1 MEAKNS
7 RLFPYLVGLSAF
19 LVAGSAA
26 FYSVFGLSKLF
37 SGAALAVV
45 IMAGSLEFAK
55 LVTASFL
62 YRYWDEINRWMKT
75 YLIVG
80 VVTLVIITSAGIFG
94 FLSNAYQG
102 ATVVFEKES
111 TKLLYKQDRLDQ
123 MVEDKQFLKEEL
135 EAAVAELPDNY
146 RTAKRKLREEYQPKI
161 NEINTDMMELKGE
174 IGDLKTA
181 LVETGVD
188 VGPAIYLAR
197 VFDTDV
203 DSVVKYFIFMLI
215 AVFDPLAVVLVIS
228 YNLTLQ
234 VRMRDEEQISGQ
246 STPPERKKKPTPKR
260 LGLYKEGKSMLEKV
274 VKETFSPDAEKK
286 SNKVIKDFVKKQP
299 NDDDRF
305 ESGSEVIEEEPG
317 GGVFVPETQQDID
330 TDISL
335 KGAVLNPKQERQVRK
350 NQKK

>member
-1 MEAKNS
+1 METKNS
-7 RLFPYLVGLSAF
+7 RLFPYLVGLAAF

-62 YRYWDEINRWMKT
+62 YRYWDDINRWMKT

-80 VVTLVIITSAGIFG
+80 VITLVIITSAGIFG

-102 ATVVFEKES
+102 ATASFEKES
-111 TKLLYKQDRLDQ
+111 TALLYKQDRLDQ
-123 MVEDKQFLKEEL
+123 LIEDKKFLKEEL

-146 RTAKRKLREEYQPKI
+146 RTAKRKLREDYQPKI
-161 NEINTDMMELKGE
+161 NDINTTMMELKQE
-174 IGDLKTA
+174 IGDLKIA

-188 VGPAIYLAR
+188 VGPAIFLAR

-215 AVFDPLAVVLVIS
+215 IVFDPLAVVLVIS

-234 VRMRDEEQISGQ
+234 VRMRNENNQGD
-246 STPPERKKKPTPKR
+246 STGNRKTEKKKKPKR
-260 LGLYKEGKSMLEKV
+260 LGMYKEGKTWVEKI

-286 SNKVIKDFVKKQP
+286 SNKVIKDFVKNAPQE
-299 NDDDRF
+299 DDRF
-305 ESGSEVIEEEPG
+305 ESGSEVIDEEPG
-317 GGVFVPETQQDID
+317 GGIFEPEDKKTKGSD
-330 TDISL
+330 TPFGR
-335 KGAVLNPKQERQVRK
+335 GAVIH
-350 NQKK
+350 QK

>member
-1 MEAKNS
+1 METKDS
-7 RLFPYLVGLSAF
+7 RLFPYLVGLAAL

-37 SGAALAVV
+37 SGAAIAVV

-62 YRYWDEINRWMKT
+62 YRYWDEINQWMKT

-80 VVTLVIITSAGIFG
+80 VVTLVVITSAGIFG

-102 ATVVFEKES
+102 ATASFEKES
-111 TKLLYKQDRLDQ
+111 TALLYKQDRLDQ
-123 MVEDKQFLKEEL
+123 LVEDKKFLKEEL

-161 NEINTDMMELKGE
+161 NQINEDMMNLKQE
-174 IGDLKTA
+174 VGDLKIA

-188 VGPAIYLAR
+188 VGPAIFLSR

-234 VRMRDEEQISGQ
+234 VRMRDEDPALMDEKSK
-246 STPPERKKKPTPKR
+246 RKPKK
-260 LGLYKEGKSMLEKV
+260 LGLYQEGKTMVDKV
-274 VKETFSPDAEKK
+274 IKETFNPDKKKIKK
-286 SNKVIKDFVKKQP
+286 SKKVIEELKPDV
-299 NDDDRF
+299 NDLPA
-305 ESGSEVIEEEPG
+305 IEEEPG
-317 GGVFVPETQQDID
+317 GGVYEPPA
-330 TDISL
+330 
-335 KGAVLNPKQERQVRK
+335 KGAVINQTAFEKQRIK
-350 NQKK
+350 GKI

>member
-1 MEAKNS
+1 METKNS
-7 RLFPYLVGLSAF
+7 RLFPYLVGLAAF

-62 YRYWDEINRWMKT
+62 YRYWDEINKIMKT
-75 YLIVG
+75 YLVVG
-80 VVTLVIITSAGIFG
+80 VVTLVVITSAGIFG

-102 ATVVFEKES
+102 ATASFEKES
-111 TKLLYKQDRLDQ
+111 TALLYKQDRLDQ
-123 MVEDKQFLKEEL
+123 LQEDKKFQKEEL
-135 EAAVAELPDNY
+135 DAAVSELPDNY

-161 NEINTDMMELKGE
+161 NDINTTMMELKQE
-174 IGDLKTA
+174 IGDLKIA

-188 VGPAIYLAR
+188 VGPAIFLAR

-215 AVFDPLAVVLVIS
+215 IVFDPLAVVLVIS

-234 VRMRDEEQISGQ
+234 VRIRDEKD
-246 STPPERKKKPTPKR
+246 TPKETIKKKPKK
-260 LGLYKEGKSMLEKV
+260 LGLYQEGKTWVDKV
-274 VKETFSPDAEKK
+274 VKETFSPDEKK
-286 SNKVIKDFVKKQP
+286 EKNKKVIDVEP
-299 NDDDRF
+299 DVED
-305 ESGSEVIEEEPG
+305 SPIIEEEPG
-317 GGVFVPETQQDID
+317 GGVFNPEDVKGSVINRKAFEAQR
-330 TDISL
+330 L
-335 KGAVLNPKQERQVRK
+335 KGKI
-350 NQKK
+350 